1 MTGSCGAV
9 RANTH
14 TPHPL
19 PLQVELARRHE
30 GAHDVVR
37 HVAARSLV
45 QLHHGRD
52 DVDELLVRGRGRV
65 GVRVRVRVRVGLG
78 LGFGVGVGVVV
89 ESSAP
94 MAPTTLTRQARAR
107 WPPD

>member
-1 MTGSCGAV
+1 MKNTTFRNTFSPAHPSLASLCALSIRNNSRLQHAQQSIQPYARTSPRCPCPVTGSCGAV

-52 DVDELLVRGRGRV
+52 DVDELL
-65 GVRVRVRVRVGLG
+65 
-78 LGFGVGVGVVV
+78 
-89 ESSAP
+89 
-94 MAPTTLTRQARAR
+94 
-107 WPPD
+107 